1 MGTTVRS
8 LHFTVTGE
16 FITEHSRSLFVED
29 KPKKAIEFLKTALIG
44 LPEDMAWEIVLG
56 EKKVTGDSDEGCGVE
71 EDSQTEL
78 FSIPLSIESVW
89 KRLAKKYF
97 SSLGELQILQRRIM
111 ILGNSD
117 DSTGALYRT
126 CGYEGFMDIIS
137 LKEDREVYLKRKEIF
152 DEIVRQIIFV
162 GIRINKTVADLPIV
176 SFEVPTDYEGVNDR
190 GFYEFFS
197 FEYLL
202 KSDLIE
208 IQLPDDERKIRY
220 QEVIKGDDRFS
231 AVNSFLEA
239 QREIDKTIKEGI
251 KPTPITEPKSAGWIA
266 PNGDYYG
273 LDGDIANMLHSQLA
287 SAILEAGIVEET
299 DGMDKGNPDN
309 ILGKEGWVKV
319 HGNWVLYEG
328 YERVSLGEK
337 EVPITDEQIQALYM
351 YGQHMGGWLDFGFQK
366 HRVTAVNIPYIDKL
380 QYPLKYFK
388 F

>member
-1 MGTTVRS
+1 MGTVKS

-29 KPKKAIEFLKTALIG
+29 KPKNAVEFLKTALIG
-44 LPEDMAWEIVLG
+44 MPEDMAWEIVLG

-71 EDSQTEL
+71 EDSETEL
-78 FSIPLSIESVW
+78 FTIPLSVESVW
-89 KRLAKKYF
+89 NRLARKYF
-97 SSLGELQILQRRIM
+97 SSLGELQMLQRRIM

-126 CGYEGFMDIIS
+126 CGYEGFRDYIIS
-137 LKEDREVYLKRKEIF
+137 LKEDRGIYLKRKEIF
-152 DEIVRQIIFV
+152 DEITRQIIFV
-162 GIRINKTVADLPIV
+162 GLRINKTVADLPIV
-176 SFEVPTDYEGVNDR
+176 SFEIPTDYEGVNGR
-190 GFYEFFS
+190 GYYEFFS

-208 IQLPDDERKIRY
+208 IQLPDDDRKIRY
-220 QEVIKGDDRFS
+220 QEAIKDNTRFS
-231 AVNSFLEA
+231 ALDSFLEA
-239 QREIDKTIKEGI
+239 QKEIDKTIEKGI
-251 KPTPITEPKSAGWIA
+251 KPIPITEPKSAGWIA

-287 SAILEAGIVEET
+287 SAIFEAGIVEET
-299 DGMDKGNPDN
+299 DELDKGNPDN
-309 ILGKEGWVKV
+309 ILGRKGWVKV

-328 YERVSLGEK
+328 YERVCLGED
-337 EVPITDEQIQALYM
+337 EVPITDEQIQSLYM

-366 HRVTAVNIPYIDKL
+366 HHVTAVNIPDIDKL